1 MLYYIYFPFLAD
13 AISRGKLHEMLVPS
27 AFGQSWINEDNIV
40 RLNSYYIKFCPYP
53 EDRVYKEF
61 GLFIMVRLPME
72 AEKLELDLHL
82 AHGRSV
88 MTMFVPF
95 GVVEFNKD
103 EVSGVC
109 MCVLYFIL
117 RILLINAWSFPSCRL
132 RWQRIFKKCSS
143 KLFLID

>member
-61 GLFIMVRLPME
+61 GLFMMTCLPME

-88 MTMFVPF
+88 MTKFVPF
-95 GVVEFNKD
+95 GVVEFDKD
-103 EVSGVC
+103 EVNDV
-109 MCVLYFIL
+109 CVLFYFK
-117 RILLINAWSFPSCRL
+117 N
-132 RWQRIFKKCSS
+132 FKLMLGVSHPA
-143 KLFLID
+143 D